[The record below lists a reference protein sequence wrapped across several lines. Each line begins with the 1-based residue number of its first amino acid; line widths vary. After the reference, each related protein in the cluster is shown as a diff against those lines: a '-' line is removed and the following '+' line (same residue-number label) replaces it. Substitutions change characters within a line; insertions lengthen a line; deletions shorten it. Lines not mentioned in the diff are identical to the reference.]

1 MPYPEFLNFA
11 GWCESHRQIF
21 CCQILIIASNVN
33 SGSTSWTNTVD
44 GAFPGKRLMLEERFR
59 GSVVHFFE
67 AATNSFV
74 LQKELS

>member
-1 MPYPEFLNFA
+1 M
-11 GWCESHRQIF
+11 
-21 CCQILIIASNVN
+21 
-33 SGSTSWTNTVD
+33 D